1 MLESIGLGWRAEA
14 RVPDGYSCG
23 GCDVEGVVEYL
34 MANPILLAPLL
45 LLVSVGIYAL
55 LKKLLKV
62 AVIILIAGALY
73 LVLMNYMGSGV

>member
-1 MLESIGLGWRAEA
+1 M
-14 RVPDGYSCG
+14 D
-23 GCDVEGVVEYL
+23 GVVEYL

-73 LVLMNYMGSGV
+73 LALMNYMGSGI

>member
-1 MLESIGLGWRAEA
+1 M
-14 RVPDGYSCG
+14 
-23 GCDVEGVVEYL
+23 EGVVDYL

-73 LVLMNYMGSGV
+73 LALMNYMGSGI